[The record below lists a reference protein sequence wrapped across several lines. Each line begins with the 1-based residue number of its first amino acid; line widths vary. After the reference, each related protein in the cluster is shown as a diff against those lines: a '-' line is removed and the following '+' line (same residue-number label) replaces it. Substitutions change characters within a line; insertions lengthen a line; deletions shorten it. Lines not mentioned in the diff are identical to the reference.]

1 MPSDI
6 NGTIAEVLRL
16 DAEATQGPWH
26 YEPHWGDVYDFTGKP
41 PYRSRRGVTDDC
53 EDGAAIV
60 GARGQDVIY
69 EGTFTAHEQTAGHI
83 GLTEEDHTL
92 IAYYRTAA
100 PALAREV
107 QRLQAELLTTHR
119 TWAERCSAWSDSV
132 EEAEAQRDAAYRAG
146 QEAMRERCAA
156 LCDDWEAI
164 NYCDEWMAMELGAQQ
179 CAEAIRALEVQP

>member
-6 NGTIAEVLRL
+6 NETIAEVLRL

-41 PYRSRRGVTDDC
+41 PYRSRQGVTDDF

-69 EGTFTAHEQTAGHI
+69 EGTFTAYEQTAGHI

-100 PALAREV
+100 PVLAREV
-107 QRLQAELLTTHR
+107 QRLQAEVDRLRGPHR
-119 TWAERCSAWSDSV
+119 RCYHCLEDLPQGATDDCCDGCRDQLRRDEEV
-132 EEAEAQRDAAYRAG
+132 E
-146 QEAMRERCAA
+146 
-156 LCDDWEAI
+156 
-164 NYCDEWMAMELGAQQ
+164 
-179 CAEAIRALEVQP
+179 